1 MTWTKHPREITD
13 EQFAEETTID
23 GSRIDNALSD
33 AVSRFNA
40 LEQKDLTRRMVPS
53 HYVWGWQPEPEENS
67 TDFIVSRTSTGTGGY
82 TTATGV
88 ATAGGGGVGL
98 TVDIVA
104 LAGLVSRAYVNV
116 QGTGYSAGD
125 VVTVTQGG
133 STNDAQLTLSISSLH
148 HWPWL
153 HTYNTSADVLA
164 GTGAPAEFLN
174 VLRNKG
180 CRTPGIINKTVGSQY
195 PLGEQ
200 FGWTTELFIGK
211 PAILDSVQLM
221 LCLDADSLNNPY
233 SANIPSSAY
242 SWPASYD
249 PAGATTGDEHTDMAV
264 SVQVAD
270 ILDPRNRAR
279 DALEVNRY
287 NFKIERDM
295 ISGISL
301 AGPTNSM
308 FPSYPSATGI
318 SGIRGA
324 VVQLNDL
331 NVPIH
336 LNATARIS
344 VVIPRYD
351 ATTSTAYGWWGKL
364 PWSKQYVTMLVTTLE
379 ECE

>member
-33 AVSRFNA
+33 TVSRFNA

-67 TDFIVSRTSTGTGGY
+67 TDFIVSVTNAGTGGY

-88 ATAGGGGVGL
+88 ATTGGAGTM

-104 LAGLVSRAYVNV
+104 VAGLVARAYVNNP
-116 QGTGYSAGD
+116 GSGYSAGD

-180 CRTPGIINKTVGSQY
+180 CRTPGIINKTVGTQY

-211 PAILDSVQLM
+211 PAILDSIHLM
-221 LCLDADSLNNPY
+221 FCLDAQNVDNPY
-233 SANIPSSAY
+233 SSSIPSSAY

-295 ISGISL
+295 FSWHL
-301 AGPTNSM
+301 MDANPANPMT
-308 FPSYPSATGI
+308 PSYPSAAASNANHGVAI
-318 SGIRGA
+318 
-324 VVQLNDL
+324 QLKDL
-331 NVPIH
+331 DVPIH

-351 ATTSTAYGWWGKL
+351 DTTAYGWWGKL